1 MEVQW
6 SYTQQHVDK
15 TTNKKV
21 LVGILKHIKTV
32 CKIMQDYVSVMVTL
46 RFVPQISIVP
56 DWINRLHIYLLGI

>member
-21 LVGILKHIKTV
+21 LVGILRHIKTV
-32 CKIMQDYVSVMVTL
+32 CKIMSDYV
-46 RFVPQISIVP
+46 
-56 DWINRLHIYLLGI
+56 RLCKCHGYITFRAANFNCP